1 MTYRVVGPSVV
12 CSELL
17 PTSDRR
23 GQKDK
28 ANEMIVAPRPLPT
41 KSSARGDGVSDSGE
55 GSGSDTSLR
64 AVIYARVSTKAHA
77 ERDGNPDGY
86 SLPTQRTA
94 AQIRAELLGATVI
107 DEYIDKDTGTRVD
120 KRPAMQAMI
129 ERITRDRDVDF
140 VIVHQL
146 SRFARNRLD
155 DALVAE
161 QLEQAGATLVS
172 CLEGIDQTA
181 AGRMMQGVLA
191 TVNEYQSRNQS
202 DDIKRKTLQKVK
214 DGGTPAMAP
223 IGYLNVQGTDSDR
236 NKRWVEV
243 DEVRGPLITWAFS
256 EYATGAYSLKALADL
271 LEAKGLLQRATSKR
285 PERPLPAN
293 KLHRVL
299 RNPYYAG
306 IVTFNGI
313 QYQGKHARLVDPL
326 TFETVQRM
334 LAARSQ
340 SGERSHRRT
349 HYLKGSLRCNRCK
362 SRLAYCVSTGN
373 GGSYAYFFCL
383 GRHEGRT
390 NCDLP
395 HLRPELV
402 ESAVVDFYIGD
413 QVTSE
418 ELEEIRSSVLAG
430 LADASNRAESDRKR
444 LIAEVTAI
452 RHSRLQWAEKA
463 MAEIIP
469 EDIAKDKQRQLGAQ
483 LARAESELARLDA
496 VTADAHIDIERV
508 VQLAERAGE
517 SYRLSSDEM
526 RKEWN
531 FARFEALDIDV
542 EDGQVVVA
550 GAERTPVFEA
560 IRTAEI
566 SPRPKGH
573 ASKRTG
579 PAVICRARGSRVD
592 LLVEVRGFEPL
603 TS

>member
-1 MTYRVVGPSVV
+1 MSAQEFHNDHGDAPEMT
-12 CSELL
+12 
-17 PTSDRR
+17 
-23 GQKDK
+23 
-28 ANEMIVAPRPLPT
+28 
-41 KSSARGDGVSDSGE
+41 SARSPRTTEVLRNARGE
-55 GSGSDTSLR
+55 EIPDLDVPVENVGLR
-64 AVIYARVSTKAHA
+64 AVIYARVSTKAQA
-77 ERDGNPDGY
+77 ERDGNPEGY

-94 AQIRAELLGATVI
+94 GQIRAEMLGATVV
-107 DEYIDKDTGTRVD
+107 DEYVDRNTGTRVD

-155 DALVAE
+155 DARVTE

-181 AGRMMQGVLA
+181 SGRMMQGVLA
-191 TVNEYQSRNQS
+191 SVNEYQSRNQS

-214 DGGTPAMAP
+214 DGGTPTMAP
-223 IGYLNVQGTDSDR
+223 IGYLNVQGSDGDR

-243 DEVRGPLITWAFS
+243 DGLRGPLIAWAFD
-256 EYATGAYSLKALADL
+256 EYASGAYSLRALAAL

-306 IVTFNGI
+306 IVTYNGI
-313 QYQGKHARLVDPL
+313 EYQGKHTPLVDPVV
-326 TFETVQRM
+326 FETVQR
-334 LAARSQ
+334 LLTARSQ

-383 GRHEGRT
+383 GRHQKRT
-390 NCDLP
+390 ECDLP
-395 HLRPELV
+395 HLRPEEV
-402 ESAVVDFYIGD
+402 ESAVVDYYLGD
-413 QVTSE
+413 QMSGD
-418 ELEEIRSSVLAG
+418 ELEQIRINVM
-430 LADASNRAESDRKR
+430 ADLEEASGRAESDRKR
-444 LIAEVTAI
+444 LAAEITAI
-452 RHSRLQWAEKA
+452 RHNRLQWAEKA
-463 MAEIIP
+463 MAEVVP
-469 EDIAKDKQRQLGAQ
+469 EDIAKDKQRQLGVQ
-483 LARAESELARLDA
+483 LARSESELSRLDA
-496 VTADAHIDIERV
+496 ATAEARIDIERV

-531 FARFEALDIDV
+531 FARYEALEIDV

-560 IRTAEI
+560 IHTAETLT
-566 SPRPKGH
+566 PLHRKGH
-573 ASKRTG
+573 ASNRTG
-579 PAVICRARGSRVD
+579 PTTMCRARGSRVD